1 MTNKTL
7 RTNLNAGLRTGLV
20 GLIAAAGFGLIA
32 LPAKANDNEINQ
44 GNTQTTG
51 QEGYNNT
58 SVNQNTQTGEIEET
72 ETRFGR
78 PDRREGRPDRNSIN
92 QGNDQLTDQYG
103 DGNTSV
109 NQNTQD
115 GRIRRDRFE
124 VRDR

>member
-1 MTNKTL
+1 MTAK
-7 RTNLNAGLRTGLV
+7 NLKVNLSTGLKTGLV
-20 GLIAAAGFGLIA
+20 GLVAAAGFGFIA
-32 LPAKANDNEINQ
+32 LPVKADEINQ

-51 QEGYNNT
+51 QEGYSNT
-58 SVNQNTQTGEIEET
+58 SVQQNTQTGEIKET

-92 QGNDQLTDQYG
+92 QGNDQLTDQFG

-115 GRIRRDRFE
+115 ARIRRDRALI
-124 VRDR
+124 RDR

>member
-1 MTNKTL
+1 MTARHLKL
-7 RTNLNAGLRTGLV
+7 DLNTGLKTGLV
-20 GLIAAAGFGLIA
+20 GLVAAAGFGLIA
-32 LPAKANDNEINQ
+32 LPVKADEINQ

-51 QEGYNNT
+51 QEGYSNT
-58 SVNQNTQTGEIEET
+58 SVQQNTQTGEIKET

-115 GRIRRDRFE
+115 ARIRRDRA
-124 VRDR
+124 VIRHR

>member
-1 MTNKTL
+1 MTANTL
-7 RTNLNAGLRTGLV
+7 KTNLKTGLKTGLV
-20 GLIAAAGFGLIA
+20 GLVAAAGLGLII
-32 LPAKANDNEINQ
+32 LPVKADEINQ

-51 QEGYNNT
+51 QEGLSNT
-58 SVNQNTQTGEIEET
+58 SVQQNTQTGEIKET

-103 DGNTSV
+103 SGNTSV

-115 GRIRRDRFE
+115 AKIRRDRTLI
-124 VRDR
+124 RDR

>member
-1 MTNKTL
+1 MTTIDLKNGIK
-7 RTNLNAGLRTGLV
+7 TGLV
-20 GLIAAAGFGLIA
+20 GLIAAAGLGLIV
-32 LPAKANDNEINQ
+32 LPAKADELNQ

-51 QEGYNNT
+51 QEGYSNT
-58 SVNQNTQTGEIEET
+58 SVQQNTQTGEIEET

-78 PDRREGRPDRNSIN
+78 PDRRERDRNSIN

-109 NQNTQD
+109 NQNTQE
-115 GRIRRDRFE
+115 GRIRKDRFE